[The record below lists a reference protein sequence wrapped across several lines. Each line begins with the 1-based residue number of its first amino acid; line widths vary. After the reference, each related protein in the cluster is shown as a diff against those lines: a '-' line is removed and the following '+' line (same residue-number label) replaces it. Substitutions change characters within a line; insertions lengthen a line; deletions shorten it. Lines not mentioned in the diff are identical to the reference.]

1 MDNTILFLIS
11 YAIFT
16 LICFHISLIFI
27 MKKIEMNWILALI
40 PFVNLY
46 HYMKIIKLNPVWIF
60 IPGFNIIVFIA
71 SPILLGY
78 HFGLSYLLRDLGL
91 FFPGLLFLYVAFNP
105 KVKYIH
111 RKLSNLNLNSYKD
124 IDVLE
129 KRIEEE
135 IEEYNNESDLIKK
148 KKKKKKRKDDYVEP
162 EHKPNLADILDQ
174 KLSTMQ
180 KEDVIVTDA
189 DLINVVSPTLDKKD
203 ENKNREELLLDYDY
217 DDVSNLNSNDTF
229 DDINEEKV
237 TLEGVQKI
245 EKESIESNKKE
256 IVDNATYEELKDE
269 EKSDTEIAFNVDE
282 KDLKDDKVITV
293 IDSKNT
299 ATSLKCPR
307 CGSDLV
313 GATDHCPGCGA
324 DIRDIINAK

>member
-1 MDNTILFLIS
+1 
-11 YAIFT
+11 
-16 LICFHISLIFI
+16 
-27 MKKIEMNWILALI
+27 MKKLNMNWLFALI

-46 HYMKIIKLNPVWIF
+46 YYMKIIKLNPVWIF

-78 HFGLSYLLRDLGL
+78 HFGLSYFLRDLGL

-111 RKLSNLNLNSYKD
+111 RKLSDLNLNSYKD

-129 KRIEEE
+129 KRIKEE
-135 IEEYNNESDLIKK
+135 IDEYNNETDII
-148 KKKKKKRKDDYVEP
+148 KKKKKRKKKKDNYVEP
-162 EHKPNLADILDQ
+162 EHKQNFVDELEQ
-174 KLSTMQ
+174 KLSIMQ
-180 KEDVIVTDA
+180 KDDVIVTDA
-189 DLINVVSPTLDKKD
+189 DLINLVSPTLDKKE

-217 DDVSNLNSNDTF
+217 DEVSNLNSNDTF

-237 TLEGVQKI
+237 SLEGVNKI

-256 IVDNATYEELKDE
+256 IVDNAKYEELKE
-269 EKSDTEIAFNVDE
+269 VEKSDTEIAFNIDK
-282 KDLKDDKVITV
+282 KDLNDDKVITV
-293 IDSKNT
+293 IDSKNS

-313 GATDHCPGCGA
+313 GTIDHCPGCGA